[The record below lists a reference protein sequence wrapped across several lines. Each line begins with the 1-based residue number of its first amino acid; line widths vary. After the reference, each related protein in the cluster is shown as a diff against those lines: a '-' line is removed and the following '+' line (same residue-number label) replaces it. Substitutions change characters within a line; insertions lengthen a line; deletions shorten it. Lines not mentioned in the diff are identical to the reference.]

1 MSEGLMKMA
10 EGYEMIAAGI
20 RQMISAGR
28 HLPDA
33 AGEVTEKKE
42 AAEAESPKGKEKDEP
57 QIDRKTVRAFLTEKS
72 RAGKTSEVKS
82 LITEFGYSKLSD
94 MLSKPSLSRCGM
106 LSKQRSLQWLMRLR
120 P

>member
-1 MSEGLMKMA
+1 MNEGLIKMA

-20 RQMISAGR
+20 RQMISEGRSLPNDAGKA
-28 HLPDA
+28 P
-33 AGEVTEKKE
+33 EKKG
-42 AAEAESPKGKEKDEP
+42 AAEASSPKEKDEP

-94 MLSKPSLSRCGM
+94 VPDEKLSGLYRKAQAL
-106 LSKQRSLQWLMRLR
+106 
-120 P
+120 

>member
-20 RQMISAGR
+20 RQMISEGR
-28 HLPDA
+28 RLPDA

-72 RAGKTSEVKS
+72 RAGKTSEVKN

-94 MLSKPSLSRCGM
+94 VPDEKLGALYQKAQAL
-106 LSKQRSLQWLMRLR
+106 
-120 P
+120 

>member
-1 MSEGLMKMA
+1 MSDALMKMA

-20 RQMISAGR
+20 RQMVSEGR
-28 HLPDA
+28 SLPEGTGKA
-33 AGEVTEKKE
+33 PVKKE
-42 AAEAESPKGKEKDEP
+42 TAEAVPQKMEKEEP

-94 MLSKPSLSRCGM
+94 VPDEKLGALYQKAQAL
-106 LSKQRSLQWLMRLR
+106 
-120 P
+120 

>member
-1 MSEGLMKMA
+1 MNEGLMKMA

-20 RQMISAGR
+20 RQMISEGKRVPETA
-28 HLPDA
+28 
-33 AGEVTEKKE
+33 EKENEKKG
-42 AAEAESPKGKEKDEP
+42 AAEAASPQEKDEP

-94 MLSKPSLSRCGM
+94 VPDEKLGELYQKAQVL
-106 LSKQRSLQWLMRLR
+106 
-120 P
+120 

>member
-1 MSEGLMKMA
+1 MNEGLIKMA

-20 RQMISAGR
+20 RQMISEGR
-28 HLPDA
+28 GLPEDVGKVPEKGA
-33 AGEVTEKKE
+33 ALPKE
-42 AAEAESPKGKEKDEP
+42 TAKDEP

-94 MLSKPSLSRCGM
+94 VPDEKLGALYQKAQAL
-106 LSKQRSLQWLMRLR
+106 
-120 P
+120 

>member
-20 RQMISAGR
+20 RQMISEGR
-28 HLPDA
+28 RLPDA

-42 AAEAESPKGKEKDEP
+42 AAEAESPKGKEP

-72 RAGKTSEVKS
+72 RAGKTSEVKN

-94 MLSKPSLSRCGM
+94 VPDEKLGALYQKAQAL
-106 LSKQRSLQWLMRLR
+106 
-120 P
+120 

>member
-1 MSEGLMKMA
+1 MNEGLMKMA

-20 RQMISAGR
+20 RQMISEGR
-28 HLPDA
+28 SVPGGTGKA
-33 AGEVTEKKE
+33 PEKKE
-42 AAEAESPKGKEKDEP
+42 AAEAVSSKETAKDEP

-94 MLSKPSLSRCGM
+94 VPDEKLGALYQKAQAL
-106 LSKQRSLQWLMRLR
+106 
-120 P
+120 

>member
-20 RQMISAGR
+20 RQMISESRSLPNDAGKA
-28 HLPDA
+28 P
-33 AGEVTEKKE
+33 EKKK
-42 AAEAESPKGKEKDEP
+42 AAEAASPKEKEKDEP

-94 MLSKPSLSRCGM
+94 VPDEKLGELYQKAQVL
-106 LSKQRSLQWLMRLR
+106 
-120 P
+120 

>member
-1 MSEGLMKMA
+1 MNEGLMKMA

-20 RQMISAGR
+20 RQMISEGKSVPEGA
-28 HLPDA
+28 
-33 AGEVTEKKE
+33 EKTPEKSETKE
-42 AAEAESPKGKEKDEP
+42 APFKTASVDEL

-94 MLSKPSLSRCGM
+94 VPDEKLGGLYQKAQVL
-106 LSKQRSLQWLMRLR
+106 
-120 P
+120 

>member
-20 RQMISAGR
+20 RQMISEGRSLPNGAGKA
-28 HLPDA
+28 PEKEPAGA
-33 AGEVTEKKE
+33 A
-42 AAEAESPKGKEKDEP
+42 SPKEMAKDKQ

-94 MLSKPSLSRCGM
+94 VPDEKLSELYQKAQAL
-106 LSKQRSLQWLMRLR
+106 
-120 P
+120 